1 MARRPLSRPW
11 TAEETALVANLFR
24 AGKSYD
30 QIARQLKRSS
40 SAVRRHAR
48 LAQSKRQPGAS
59 GPALD
64 GQVISRVLRVS

>member
-11 TAEETALVANLFR
+11 TAEETALVANLLR

-40 SAVRRHAR
+40 SAVRCHAR
-48 LAQSKRQPGAS
+48 LTQSKRHPGAR
-59 GPALD
+59 GPE
-64 GQVISRVLRVS
+64 VISRALRVS